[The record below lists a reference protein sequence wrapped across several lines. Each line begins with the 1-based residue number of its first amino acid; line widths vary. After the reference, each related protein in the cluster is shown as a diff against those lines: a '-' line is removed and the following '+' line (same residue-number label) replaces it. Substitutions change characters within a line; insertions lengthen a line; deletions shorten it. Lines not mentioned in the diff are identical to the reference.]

1 MPCRHKFLVT
11 CEQNQRY
18 PIKTKKSWQT
28 ERREQFIKTGK
39 CGMRRTTRMLLAT
52 IVAATMTGF
61 LLVGCDE
68 QKVAD
73 AVNAVKPDS
82 MAFGNLQPGVS
93 TVSDVRRLA
102 GKPEFVWENDDG
114 SQRYE
119 YPRGPNGTRTYML
132 DFAPDGTLSSITQ
145 ALTSGNFA
153 KVVPGMSKDDV
164 RRLLGKPT
172 TVARYALSNDEV
184 WSWHWADGGYPGDS
198 MFDAHFSVDGVV
210 TTTSRS
216 EAPGREKH

>member
-1 MPCRHKFLVT
+1 MR
-11 CEQNQRY
+11 
-18 PIKTKKSWQT
+18 QT
-28 ERREQFIKTGK
+28 
-39 CGMRRTTRMLLAT
+39 MRTLLAT
-52 IVAATMTGF
+52 LFAATMTGA
-61 LLVGCDE
+61 LLTGCDE

-73 AVNAVKPDS
+73 AVNAIKPDP
-82 MAFGNLQPGVS
+82 MAFRNLQLGVS
-93 TVSDVRRLA
+93 TVDDVRRQA
-102 GKPEFVWENDDG
+102 GKPEIEWGNDDG

-132 DFAPDGTLSSITQ
+132 DFAPDGTLSAITQ
-145 ALTSGNFA
+145 VLTAENFA

-216 EAPGREKH
+216 EAPGRERH